1 MTGRD
6 RSDDLVTRLVD
17 EAAPDV
23 LAAALV
29 RAREQA
35 TARLA
40 DLLTEAIVARA
51 IGGAPIPESRPD
63 PHPAAPTV
71 QAPAAPVAEREP
83 PEPAS
88 SALYAYA
95 VTRDDL
101 RYPDDGPGLTAGLP
115 VTLVADDGLGL
126 LVSRVDP
133 DELQVDP
140 DDLSETG
147 RLAVLARGH
156 DTVVRAA
163 VTAGPVLPLRFG
175 TVVADEDGA
184 RRLLREH
191 SAVARERL
199 DRIGDAREWGVRLV
213 RSLSED
219 EPVPVAAREGRADVT
234 GTEFLARRRQALQ
247 EREDAE
253 QTART
258 AAQALEEALAPHV
271 TEALRRG
278 GAPGSSLLLDVAY
291 LVPPRAESAFLAETE
306 RLGGELR
313 PGGLTLEVTGPWP
326 PYSFAALTAG
336 GPDGA

>member
-1 MTGRD
+1 VTGRD
-6 RSDDLVTRLVD
+6 RDDPIGRLADEVT
-17 EAAPDV
+17 PDV

-51 IGGAPIPESRPD
+51 TSREIIGDSRPE
-63 PHPAAPTV
+63 PPPAATE
-71 QAPAAPVAEREP
+71 PVAERG
-83 PEPAS
+83 AADFGS

-95 VTRDDL
+95 VSRDDL

-115 VTLVADDGLGL
+115 VTLVTDDGLGL
-126 LVSRVDP
+126 LVSQVDP

-213 RSLSED
+213 RSLTDD
-219 EPVPVAAREGRADVT
+219 EPVPAAARESSADLT

-258 AAQALEEALAPHV
+258 AAQSLEETLAPHV

-291 LVPPRAESAFLAETE
+291 LVPPTAEATFLAETE

-313 PGGLTLEVTGPWP
+313 PRGLALEVTGPWP
-326 PYSFAALTAG
+326 PYSFAALTG

>member
-1 MTGRD
+1 VTGRD
-6 RSDDLVTRLVD
+6 RGDPIARLVH

-51 IGGAPIPESRPD
+51 IRGATSLETRPE
-63 PHPAAPTV
+63 PHPATPAVQAAPT
-71 QAPAAPVAEREP
+71 APAVEREV

-115 VTLVADDGLGL
+115 VTLIADDGLGL

-291 LVPPRAESAFLAETE
+291 LVPPRAEAAFLAETE

-313 PGGLTLEVTGPWP
+313 PGGLALEVTGPWP

>member
-1 MTGRD
+1 MTGREH
-6 RSDDLVTRLVD
+6 SDPVSRLAD

-35 TARLA
+35 TSRLA
-40 DLLTEAIVARA
+40 DLLVEAIVARA
-51 IGGAPIPESRPD
+51 LGSARETPADPRPV
-63 PHPAAPTV
+63 AAPTG
-71 QAPAAPVAEREP
+71 EREVS
-83 PEPAS
+83 EPRS
-88 SALYAYA
+88 TALYAYA

-101 RYPDDGPGLTAGLP
+101 SYPDDGPGLTAGLP
-115 VTLVADDGLGL
+115 VSLVTDDGLGL

-191 SAVARERL
+191 AAVARERL

-213 RSLSED
+213 RSLSE
-219 EPVPVAAREGRADVT
+219 EQPVPVTARESRTELT

-258 AAQALEEALAPHV
+258 AAQVLEEALAPHV

-291 LVPPRAESAFLAETE
+291 LVPPATEAAFLAETE

-313 PGGLTLEVTGPWP
+313 PRGLALEVTGPWP

>member
-1 MTGRD
+1 MSGRNRGD
-6 RSDDLVTRLVD
+6 PIARLVD

-40 DLLTEAIVARA
+40 DLLTEAIVTRA
-51 IGGAPIPESRPD
+51 IGGATSPETRPE
-63 PHPAAPTV
+63 PHPAAPAV
-71 QAPAAPVAEREP
+71 QPPAAPAAEREL
-83 PEPAS
+83 PEPKG

-101 RYPDDGPGLTAGLP
+101 RYPADGPGLTAGLP
-115 VTLVADDGLGL
+115 VALVADDGLGL

-133 DELQVDP
+133 DDLQVDP

-219 EPVPVAAREGRADVT
+219 EPVPVAARGSSAELT

-247 EREDAE
+247 EREHAE
-253 QTART
+253 QTAHT
-258 AAQALEEALAPHV
+258 AAQVLEEALAPHV

-291 LVPPRAESAFLAETE
+291 LVPPRTEADFLAETE

-313 PGGLTLEVTGPWP
+313 SAGLALEVTGPWP

>member
-1 MTGRD
+1 VTGRD
-6 RSDDLVTRLVD
+6 HGDPIPRLAD

-51 IGGAPIPESRPD
+51 LGSVRETSAEPR
-63 PHPAAPTV
+63 PAAPPTPP
-71 QAPAAPVAEREP
+71 APAIEP
-83 PEPAS
+83 EVPGPGS
-88 SALYAYA
+88 TALYAYA

-101 RYPDDGPGLTAGLP
+101 GFPADGPGLTAGLP
-115 VTLVADDGLGL
+115 VSLVTDDGLGL

-213 RSLSED
+213 RSLSE
-219 EPVPVAAREGRADVT
+219 EQPVPAAAREGRTDVS

-258 AAQALEEALAPHV
+258 AAQVLEEALAPHV

-291 LVPPRAESAFLAETE
+291 LVPPATEAAFLAETE

-313 PGGLTLEVTGPWP
+313 PRGLALEVTGPWP